1 MTIALLHPQEDE
13 LPEWALQQARAA
25 GLDLVAQHHAKELIE
40 ATRITRAHLAELES
54 ELQSANDAQRPGW
67 PLS

>member
-1 MTIALLHPQEDE
+1 MIPSVLRPPEDE
-13 LPEWALQQARAA
+13 LPEWVLQQARAS

-40 ATRITRAHLAELES
+40 ATRITRAHLAELGA
-54 ELQSANDAQRPGW
+54 ELQAADDAQKPGW